1 MRIMMVSTEY
11 PPMLGGVGRY
21 TANLTKELRTLGL
34 DVDVVCNEK
43 GNGEFSGLSPTN
55 ERNSQILLKLVGE
68 VNPDIVHIQFE
79 PGMYGLLIDPKNPKN
94 SGTYLD
100 SFYRKCSVPITTT
113 FHSGYNLSQWMSIAS
128 LIKKSGK
135 IGRLG
140 IPLRFLIRFWK
151 YFLNYKAFNN
161 LNKEKLAL
169 SRAGIVFS
177 HYMSNLL
184 GGGNVIYHGAEPALF
199 PCPRRE
205 KARSIFSLPQDKRLA
220 VALGF
225 RTTTKGWDILKK
237 MDIPKGW
244 NVVLNSSKSHYNN
257 EKYYTEWSQ
266 GKKAIIDLQ
275 RGFIS
280 EEDLSMLFYAADAV
294 LLPYS
299 VSAGSGVMFDALA
312 HGIPFIASDL
322 GFFKEFSNQGL
333 GVTVKRNPEA
343 FSNGLRRLDKDY
355 SCYIG
360 SIDAFK
366 QKLKWNFVASQ
377 HASIY
382 STAVHSNKRR

>member
-21 TANLTKELRTLGL
+21 TANLTKELLTLGL
-34 DVDVVCNEK
+34 DVDVVCNDK
-43 GNGEFSGLSPTN
+43 GKGQFSGLSPTN
-55 ERNSQILLKLVGE
+55 EQNSQILLKLVDQ
-68 VNPDIVHIQFE
+68 VNPDVVHIQFE

-100 SFYRKCSVPITTT
+100 SFYRKCNIPITTT

-151 YFLNYKAFNN
+151 YFLNYKAFKN
-161 LNKEKLAL
+161 LNIEKLTL

-184 GGGNVIYHGAEPALF
+184 GGANVIYHGAEPAIC
-199 PCPRRE
+199 PCPKRE

-225 RTTTKGWDILKK
+225 RTTTKGWDIIKK
-237 MDIPKGW
+237 MDIPDGW
-244 NVVLNSSKSHYNN
+244 NVVLNSSKSHYNK
-257 EKYYTEWSQ
+257 EKYNTEWIQ
-266 GKKAIIDLQ
+266 GKKNIIDLQ

-280 EEDLSMLFYAADAV
+280 EEELSMLFYAADAV
-294 LLPYS
+294 MLPYS

-312 HGIPFIASDL
+312 HGIPFLASDL

-333 GVTVKRNPEA
+333 GLTVKRNPES
-343 FSNGLRRLDKDY
+343 FSNGLKRLDKGY
-355 SCYIG
+355 SSYVR
-360 SIDAFK
+360 SINAFK

-377 HASIY
+377 HASLY
-382 STAVHSNKRR
+382 SSAVIRNKQR

>member
-43 GNGEFSGLSPTN
+43 GKGEFSGLSPTN
-55 ERNSQILLKLVGE
+55 EQNSQILLKLVDE
-68 VNPDIVHIQFE
+68 VKPDVVHIQFE

-100 SFYRKCSVPITTT
+100 SFYRKCRIPITTT

-220 VALGF
+220 IALGF
-225 RTTTKGWDILKK
+225 RTNTKGWDILKK
-237 MDIPKGW
+237 MDIPDGW
-244 NVVLNSSKSHYNN
+244 NVVMNSSKSHYNK
-257 EKYYTEWSQ
+257 EKYNTEWIQ
-266 GKKAIIDLQ
+266 GKKNIIDLQ

-280 EEDLSMLFYAADAV
+280 EEKLSMLFYAADAV

-333 GVTVKRNPEA
+333 GLTVKRNPES
-343 FSNGLRRLDKDY
+343 FSNGLKRLDKGY
-355 SCYIG
+355 SSYVR
-360 SIDAFK
+360 SINAFK

-377 HASIY
+377 HASLY
-382 STAVHSNKRR
+382 SSAVIRNKQR

>member
-43 GNGEFSGLSPTN
+43 GKGEFSGLSPTN
-55 ERNSQILLKLVGE
+55 EQNSQILLKLVDE
-68 VNPDIVHIQFE
+68 VKPDVVHIQFE

-100 SFYRKCSVPITTT
+100 SFYRKCPIPITTT

-220 VALGF
+220 IALGF
-225 RTTTKGWDILKK
+225 RTNTKGWDILKK
-237 MDIPKGW
+237 MDIPDWW
-244 NVVLNSSKSHYNN
+244 NVVLNSSKSHYNK
-257 EKYYTEWSQ
+257 EKYNTEWIQ
-266 GKKAIIDLQ
+266 GKKNIIDLQ

-280 EEDLSMLFYAADAV
+280 EEELSMLFYAADAV

-333 GVTVKRNPEA
+333 GLTVKRNPES
-343 FSNGLRRLDKDY
+343 FSNGLKRLDKGY
-355 SCYIG
+355 SSYVR
-360 SIDAFK
+360 SINAFK

-377 HASIY
+377 HASLY
-382 STAVHSNKRR
+382 SSAVIRNKQR